1 MHDHR
6 LLVNSLCADVTRC
19 VSINKGRGIS
29 KLRINNI
36 IVTLQMAEIDDLE
49 LYGLAAAAVAVTL
62 ASVFRNRLAF

>member
-1 MHDHR
+1 MIIGYYR
-6 LLVNSLCADVTRC
+6 PNSLCADVTKC
-19 VSINKGRGIS
+19 VSINKGRSIS

-49 LYGLAAAAVAVTL
+49 LYGLAAAAVAVTI